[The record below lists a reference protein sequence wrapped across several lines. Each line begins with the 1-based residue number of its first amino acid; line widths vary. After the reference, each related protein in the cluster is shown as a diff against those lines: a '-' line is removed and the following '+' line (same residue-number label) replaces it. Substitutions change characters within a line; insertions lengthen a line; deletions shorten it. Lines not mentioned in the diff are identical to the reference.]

1 MDRYQ
6 QLKNELI
13 RINQDVSS
21 LVLKATS
28 MPGISADLFSE
39 WEKIFDAFGEDVSR
53 DIVRVAVVGPIKS
66 GKSTFINSILGHDYL
81 KRGAGVITSI
91 VTKIRS
97 GPLLRAN
104 LFFKSWREVN
114 SDMAQAL
121 VLLPFS
127 DWQSKDRIFD
137 IRSKQDRIEL
147 HQAMSSLNS
156 SEMIIR
162 DSRNANSV
170 LLMSYL
176 KGYDKIKEIVT
187 SENIVKE
194 YGSKQF
200 SKHKEFVGNDSLAVY
215 LKDVRLE
222 IDNNEMDDIVELAD
236 CQGSDSSNPLH
247 LAMIQDYLLL
257 THYLIYVISS
267 RTGLRQADIK
277 FLSMIKKMGIIENIL
292 FVINGDI
299 SEHESINDL
308 KSLVGRVLE
317 ELSLIVPEPDIFTFS
332 SLFNLFKAN
341 EDTLATKD
349 QQRLDQWKGQK
360 KLVTFSNK
368 ESRRF
373 VSLFFRKL
381 TREKYT
387 LLLKNHLERLGVI
400 IEGVLNW
407 SHVNQGILSREE
419 GNLKEFLE
427 KVRMHQEKMSQVKR
441 VVKNT
446 LDGSIPKAKSELK
459 KEIDRFFDLKS
470 GFVLSKIS
478 DFVRTYTVPSS
489 RYEDVIKHSGFTNTL
504 YLIYQDFK
512 IALDGFIAEKINPEI
527 IHFIGKTEKKIQV
540 YFEEVANPYVLIAQ
554 DAIQEYKDSMA
565 AFEIALS
572 HSRPESVPLIDMNLI
587 KGIAGIKFTPVNAS
601 MRYSVRVKSEAIM
614 RLGFYSALK
623 ILRRILKKPFPNN
636 KQEEILALDDG
647 VRRIKRETEK
657 SIIVHFRDY
666 KENIKF
672 QYFFKLIESIV
683 NNSYDILRKRIEIYS
698 SDLSLILDSA
708 HTKNTDKAKAAGTI
722 RSIEASANIIIDRIE
737 DLRKKIDL
745 F

>member
-21 LVLKATS
+21 LILKANS
-28 MPGISADLFSE
+28 VPAISTDLFSG
-39 WEKIFDAFGEDVSR
+39 WGKICDAFGEDVSR

-66 GKSTFINSILGHDYL
+66 GKSTFINSILGRDYL

-91 VTKIRS
+91 VTRIRS
-97 GPLLRAN
+97 GPSLRAN
-104 LFFKSWREVN
+104 LFFKSWQEVN

-127 DWQSKDRIFD
+127 DWQAKDRIFD

-147 HQAMSSLNS
+147 HQAMSGLS
-156 SEMIIR
+156 SGEMITR

-170 LLMSYL
+170 LLRSYL
-176 KGYDKIKEIVT
+176 RGYDKIKKIVS

-194 YGSKQF
+194 YGNKQF
-200 SKHKEFVGNDSLAVY
+200 SKHKEFVGDDSLAVY
-215 LKDVRLE
+215 LKDVQLE
-222 IDNNEMDDIVELAD
+222 IDNNEMDAIVELAD

-257 THYLIYVISS
+257 THFLIYVISS

-292 FVINGDI
+292 FVINCDI
-299 SEHESINDL
+299 SEHESIHDL
-308 KSLVGRVLE
+308 KTLVGRVSE
-317 ELSLIVPEPDIFTFS
+317 ELSLIVPEPDMFTFS
-332 SLFNLFKAN
+332 SLLNLFKAN
-341 EDTLATKD
+341 EDTLPIKD
-349 QQRLDQWKGQK
+349 QQRMDQWKGQK
-360 KLVTFSNK
+360 KLVAFSDK

-400 IEGVLNW
+400 IEGVQNW
-407 SHVNQGILSREE
+407 SHVNQGTLSREE
-419 GNLKEFLE
+419 GGLKELLE
-427 KVRMHQEKMSQVKR
+427 KVRMHQDKMNQVKR

-446 LDGSIPKAKSELK
+446 LDGSIPKVKSELK

-470 GFVLSKIS
+470 EYVLGRIF
-478 DFVRTYTVPSS
+478 DFIRTYTIPSS
-489 RYEDVIKHSGFTNTL
+489 RYEDAIKHSGFTNTL
-504 YLIYQDFK
+504 YLVYQDFK
-512 IALDGFIAEKINPEI
+512 LALDGFIAETINPEI
-527 IHFIGKTEKKIQV
+527 IRFIGKTEKKIQK

-554 DAIQEYKDSMA
+554 DAMQEYKDSMA
-565 AFEIALS
+565 AFGIELS
-572 HSRPESVPLIDMNLI
+572 HSRSESVYLIDMNLI
-587 KGIAGIKFTPVNAS
+587 KGNAGIKFTPVKSS
-601 MRYSVRVKSEAIM
+601 MRYSALIKSEAIM
-614 RLGFYSALK
+614 RLGFYSAVK
-623 ILRRILKKPFPNN
+623 ILRRILKKSFPNN
-636 KQEEILALDDG
+636 KKEEILALDDG

-657 SIIVHFRDY
+657 SISAHFRDY

-683 NNSYDILRKRIEIYS
+683 NNSYDNIRERIEIYS

-708 HTKNTDKAKAAGTI
+708 HTKKTDRAKAVGTI
-722 RSIEASANIIIDRIE
+722 RSMDASANIIIDRIE
-737 DLRKKIDL
+737 DLRKKIIS

>member
-21 LVLKATS
+21 LILKANS
-28 MPGISADLFSE
+28 VPAISTDLFSG
-39 WEKIFDAFGEDVSR
+39 WGKICDAFGEDVSR

-66 GKSTFINSILGHDYL
+66 GKSTFINSILGRDYL

-91 VTKIRS
+91 VTRIRS
-97 GPLLRAN
+97 GPSLRAN
-104 LFFKSWREVN
+104 LFFKSWQEVN

-127 DWQSKDRIFD
+127 DWQAKDRIFD

-147 HQAMSSLNS
+147 HQAMSGLS
-156 SEMIIR
+156 SGEMITR
-162 DSRNANSV
+162 DSRNANTV
-170 LLMSYL
+170 LLRSYL
-176 KGYDKIKEIVT
+176 RGYDKIKKIVS

-194 YGSKQF
+194 YGNKQF
-200 SKHKEFVGNDSLAVY
+200 SKHKEFVGDDSLAVY
-215 LKDVRLE
+215 LKDVQLE
-222 IDNNEMDDIVELAD
+222 IDNNEMDAIVELAD

-257 THYLIYVISS
+257 THFLIYVISS

-292 FVINGDI
+292 FVINCDI
-299 SEHESINDL
+299 SEHESIHDL
-308 KSLVGRVLE
+308 KTLVGRVSE
-317 ELSLIVPEPDIFTFS
+317 ELSLIVPEPDMFTFS
-332 SLFNLFKAN
+332 SLLNLFKAN
-341 EDTLATKD
+341 EDTLPIKD
-349 QQRLDQWKGQK
+349 QQRMDQWKGQK
-360 KLVTFSNK
+360 KLVAFSDK

-400 IEGVLNW
+400 IEGVQNW
-407 SHVNQGILSREE
+407 SHVNQGTLSREE
-419 GNLKEFLE
+419 GGLKELLE
-427 KVRMHQEKMSQVKR
+427 KVRMHQDKMNQVKR

-446 LDGSIPKAKSELK
+446 LDGSIPKVKSELK

-470 GFVLSKIS
+470 EYVLGRIF
-478 DFVRTYTVPSS
+478 DFIRTYTIPSS
-489 RYEDVIKHSGFTNTL
+489 RYEDAIKHSGFTNTL
-504 YLIYQDFK
+504 YLVYQDFK
-512 IALDGFIAEKINPEI
+512 LALDGFIAETINPEI
-527 IHFIGKTEKKIQV
+527 IRFIGKTEKKIQK

-554 DAIQEYKDSMA
+554 DAMQEYKDSMA
-565 AFEIALS
+565 AFGIELS
-572 HSRPESVPLIDMNLI
+572 HSRSESVYLIDMNLI
-587 KGIAGIKFTPVNAS
+587 KGNAGIKFTPVKSS
-601 MRYSVRVKSEAIM
+601 MRYSALIKSEAIM
-614 RLGFYSALK
+614 RLGFYSAVK
-623 ILRRILKKPFPNN
+623 ILRRILKKSFPNN
-636 KQEEILALDDG
+636 KKEEILALDDG

-657 SIIVHFRDY
+657 SISAHFRDY

-683 NNSYDILRKRIEIYS
+683 NNSYDNLRERIEIYS

-708 HTKNTDKAKAAGTI
+708 HTKKTDRAKAVGTI
-722 RSIEASANIIIDRIE
+722 RSMDASANIIIDRIE
-737 DLRKKIDL
+737 DLRKKIIS